1 MIFSFV
7 ENKVTRVL
15 FSVDFISGIS
25 GFKGC
30 SLCSLIILSQPSPNY
45 SIYST
50 LARTFVIV
58 GFLEYCSEIFHTSV
72 LRVHLQLAKSLSNF
86 KPTKNSTAI
95 PKGSINVP
103 SSRENS
109 PSGRINSHYI
119 LIKYIQKQ
127 SSHTYMA
134 IQIKPVQR
142 AVHIHEVDCALSK
155 KISHQWDLCIW
166 SESIKGITF
175 PGRTQWLHV
184 SVF

>member
-25 GFKGC
+25 GFKGYL
-30 SLCSLIILSQPSPNY
+30 LCSLIILSQPSPNY

-95 PKGSINVP
+95 PKSSINAP
-103 SSRENS
+103 SS
-109 PSGRINSHYI
+109 
-119 LIKYIQKQ
+119 KQ

-134 IQIKPVQR
+134 IQIKPLCSGQFISMKWIACYR
-142 AVHIHEVDCALSK
+142 RKYGTNGICIYGQNLSK
-155 KISHQWDLCIW
+155 A
-166 SESIKGITF
+166 
-175 PGRTQWLHV
+175 
-184 SVF
+184 